1 MNAGKWITVSFV
13 LFAAFMATLVVI
25 CVREDV
31 NLISRDYYQQ
41 ELKHSEKME
50 RQQNYLNL
58 PQKPDIRF
66 ASGEVSLSLPFYND
80 ITSGSIQI
88 QRPSDARLDQTFQ
101 FQTPDTSEVQ
111 FQLRQ
116 WQPGLYRVSITFTM
130 NGKEYHTEKLMVI

>member
-13 LFAAFMATLVVI
+13 LFAAFIATLVVI

-66 ASGEVSLSLPFYND
+66 ASGEVSLSLPFYSD

-101 FQTPDTSEVQ
+101 FQTPAASEVQ

-116 WQPGLYRVSITFTM
+116 WQPGLYRVSVTFTM

>member
-13 LFAAFMATLVVI
+13 LFAAFIATLVVI

-66 ASGEVSLSLPFYND
+66 ASGEVSLSLPFYSD

-88 QRPSDARLDQTFQ
+88 QRPSDARLDETFQ

-116 WQPGLYRVSITFTM
+116 WQPGLYRVSITFAM

>member
-1 MNAGKWITVSFV
+1 MHAGKWITLSFV
-13 LFAAFMATLVVI
+13 LFAAFIATLVVI

-66 ASGEVSLSLPFYND
+66 ASGEVSLSLPFYSD

-88 QRPSDARLDQTFQ
+88 QRPSDARLDETFQ

-116 WQPGLYRVSITFTM
+116 WQPGLYRVSVTFIM
-130 NGKEYHTEKLMVI
+130 KGKEYSTEKLMVI